1 MTAQDDAREQSH
13 PTDVAIERERE
24 TLVQQ
29 LGSAVERVMVLLSAI
44 WIALLVAELAAGPL
58 PASLEMAVWVIWG
71 IFIVHFLA
79 EFVIAP
85 AKVRYLRS
93 NWLTALSL
101 VLPAVRFLRAFAA
114 LRVLRAARVVRSV
127 GLLRMLTSIN
137 RGMASLRATAAS
149 RGLGYVVAA
158 TVLIV
163 AVGAAGMAWFESPA
177 SLAAEDGGSAGAPLD
192 GYAEALW
199 WTLFAMTTG
208 ATSQPVTGEGRLLGW
223 LLSLYG
229 LGVFGYLTAVLASHF
244 VGRERG
250 MGLGPIA
257 ALRSE
262 GSGEAPHR

>member
-1 MTAQDDAREQSH
+1 MTARGEPREHGH
-13 PTDVAIERERE
+13 PTAAAIERERD

-29 LGSAVERVMVLLSAI
+29 VSSAVERVMVLLSAI
-44 WIALLVAELAAGPL
+44 WIALLVGELVAGPL
-58 PASLEMAVWVIWG
+58 PASLELAVWVIWG
-71 IFIVHFLA
+71 VFVLHFLA

-85 AKVRYLRS
+85 AKLRYLKG
-93 NWLTALSL
+93 NWLTVLSL
-101 VLPAVRFLRAFAA
+101 VLPAVRVLRAFAA

-127 GLLRMLTSIN
+127 GLLRMLTSVN
-137 RGMASLRATAAS
+137 RGMASLRTTAAS

-158 TVLIV
+158 TVLMV
-163 AVGAAGMAWFESPA
+163 VVGAAGMAWFESPEA
-177 SLAAEDGGSAGAPLD
+177 LAGNDGDPSTAPLD
-192 GYAEALW
+192 GYADALW
-199 WTLFAMTTG
+199 WTLYAMTTG

-257 ALRSE
+257 AFRSD
-262 GSGEAPHR
+262 GSDQNR